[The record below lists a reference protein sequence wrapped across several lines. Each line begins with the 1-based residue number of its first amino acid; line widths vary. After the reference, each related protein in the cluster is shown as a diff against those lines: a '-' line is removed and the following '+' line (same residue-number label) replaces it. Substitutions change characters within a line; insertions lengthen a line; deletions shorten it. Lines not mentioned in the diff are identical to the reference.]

1 MEKKDT
7 KSTALIVVLSIIL
20 IALLVGTCMVTW
32 MYKNGEQN
40 SVIIYFSNK
49 EYSSPT
55 IEYRLDKKEWDS
67 KDLEANTEKKNYSHK
82 VIIPLGDSTQMIGK
96 FKD

>member
-7 KSTALIVVLSIIL
+7 KSTALIVVLSIVL

-40 SVIIYFSNK
+40 SVIIYFFNK
-49 EYSSPT
+49 E
-55 IEYRLDKKEWDS
+55 
-67 KDLEANTEKKNYSHK
+67 
-82 VIIPLGDSTQMIGK
+82 
-96 FKD
+96 F